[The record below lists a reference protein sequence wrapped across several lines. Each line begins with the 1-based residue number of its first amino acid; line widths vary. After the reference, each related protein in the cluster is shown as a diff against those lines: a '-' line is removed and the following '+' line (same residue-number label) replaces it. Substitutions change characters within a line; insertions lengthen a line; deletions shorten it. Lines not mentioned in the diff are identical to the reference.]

1 MSESI
6 INALVHLFAIISN
19 FSDVS
24 ISDKARDIVK
34 SFLQKQLNTAQY
46 HEYLRVFENYLEF
59 YQRDKSSSVKGR
71 KRGALSSVRVLKIA
85 QQINENLQQ
94 KDKFI
99 VLLRLIEFVNED
111 NFISES
117 ELDFITTVAESFN
130 ISQEEFEHIKALV
143 TNDLS
148 NIKNKQAFLIIS
160 GNNPET
166 ESDGLWFDENN
177 PKKEDSFRYLEN
189 ENLEGEIVVLR
200 IESHDVYFFNYHGKS
215 ILYLHGQNI
224 IPYTGYVLD
233 HGSIIKGPKISPVY
247 YSDIVGIFLQS
258 PTQAK
263 IIFRADEISFH
274 FKNSKNGVQKFS
286 FVEESGQMIGI
297 MGGSGVGKSTLL
309 SVLNGKI
316 KIDEGKIT
324 INGYD
329 IHQDK
334 EELKGVIGYIPQDDL
349 LIEELTV
356 YQNLYFNTQ
365 LCFSDFSKDKI
376 KATVEKT
383 LKDIN
388 LWEIKDL
395 QVGNPLKKTIS
406 GGQRK
411 RLNIALELIREPS
424 TLFVDEPTS
433 GLSSHDSEMVML
445 LLRQQATKGKLI
457 IVNIHQPSSDIFKL
471 FDKLWVMDKYGY
483 VIYQGNPIESIT
495 YFKRIINHINAEENE
510 CPTCGNVNPEQI
522 LEIVEEKVVDEYG
535 HFTNIRKKTPEE
547 WYALS
552 KEILAP
558 IKKESLKKGN
568 LPKNQFKIPGILKQ
582 FQIFSLRNIMAKL
595 TNRQYLLINFLE
607 APLLAVI
614 LAFFTKYLV
623 NGNYIFADNKNL
635 PVYLFMS
642 IVVALFTGLTV
653 SAQEIIKDRN
663 ILERESFLELSHFSY
678 INSKIAVLFIMSA
691 IQVLSYIIIGNWILH
706 INGMV
711 FSYWLILFSTAAM
724 ANLIGLNISAALNSV
739 VNIYILI
746 PFILVPQLLLG
757 GAMVKFEDLH
767 DSITSKKYVPL
778 IGDLMVSRW
787 AYETIAVE
795 QFKKNKFEKLFFE
808 EEKAKSRYT
817 YKSAY
822 WASEIDTRLS
832 RVLLQVKQN
841 KLQNIEYTI
850 RLINHE
856 LQKISKSK
864 EIKNIAVPVLT
875 GIEKKELLFESA
887 KDVKSY
893 LDSIKTIFNKLAIE
907 AGYKKDE
914 KFKKLV
920 KKIGKDAVYRLQL
933 ENHNKSLSDI
943 VLNKMEMKK
952 IIEVDGEFIQKKD
965 PVFMEPV
972 SNFGRAQFYVSE
984 KRFLGHTFDT
994 FWFNITVI
1002 WIGCFILY
1010 LALLGNW
1017 LKKLLD
1023 LSGNIKFKTAHKHK
1037 K

>member
-19 FSDVS
+19 FTDVT

-34 SFLQKQLNTAQY
+34 NFLKKQLNTAQY
-46 HEYLRVFENYLEF
+46 NEYLAVFENYLEF
-59 YQRDKSSSVKGR
+59 YQRDKSSSLKGK

-111 NFISES
+111 DVITES

-130 ISQEEFEHIKALV
+130 ISRIEFEHIMALV

-148 NIKNKQAFLIIS
+148 GVEDKQAFLIIS
-160 GNNPET
+160 GKNEDT
-166 ESDGLWFDENN
+166 ESDGIWFDKNAPQKN
-177 PKKEDSFRYLEN
+177 DLFRRLEN
-189 ENLEGEIVVLR
+189 ENLEGEIVILR
-200 IESHDVYFFNYHGKS
+200 IASHDVYFLNYHGNS
-215 ILYLHGQNI
+215 TLYLHSQNVV
-224 IPYTGYVLD
+224 PDTGYVLD
-233 HGSIIKGPKISPVY
+233 HGSIIKGPKISPIY
-247 YSDIVGIFLQS
+247 YSDVVGRFLQS
-258 PTQAK
+258 PTQPK
-263 IIFRADEISFH
+263 IIFRADDIVFR

-309 SVLNGKI
+309 SVLNGKLPLN
-316 KIDEGKIT
+316 EGKIT

-334 EELKGVIGYIPQDDL
+334 EDLKGVIGYIPQDDL

-365 LCFSDFSKDKI
+365 LCFSNFNDEKI
-376 KATVEKT
+376 KQIVEKT
-383 LKDIN
+383 LRDIN
-388 LWEIKDL
+388 LWDIKDL

-424 TLFVDEPTS
+424 VLFVDEPTS

-445 LLRQQATKGKLI
+445 LLRQQATKGKLV

-483 VIYQGNPIESIT
+483 IIYQGNPIESIT

-510 CPTCGNVNPEQI
+510 CPRCGNVNPEQV

-547 WYALS
+547 WHALS
-552 KEILAP
+552 LELLP
-558 IKKESLKKGN
+558 PVKKEPVKKGN
-568 LPKNQFKIPGILKQ
+568 LPVNQFKIPGLFKQ
-582 FQIFSLRNIMAKL
+582 FQIFSLRNVLAKL

-607 APLLAVI
+607 APILAVI

-623 NGNYIFADNKNL
+623 NGEYVFSENKNL

-678 INSKIAVLFIMSA
+678 INSKVVVLFVMSA
-691 IQVLSYIIIGNWILH
+691 IQVFTFIIVGNWILH
-706 INGMV
+706 INGML
-711 FSYWLILFSTAAM
+711 FNYWLILFSTAAFS
-724 ANLIGLNISAALNSV
+724 NLIGLNISAALNSV

-767 DSITSKKYVPL
+767 DSISSKKYVPF

-795 QFKKNKFEKLFFE
+795 QFKSNRFEKIFFD
-808 EEKAKSRYT
+808 EEKEISRYT

-822 WASEIDTRLS
+822 WASDLDTRLS
-832 RVLLQVKQN
+832 RVVLKSKQN
-841 KLQNIEYTI
+841 KRKGLEKDIK
-850 RLINHE
+850 LINNE
-856 LQKISKSK
+856 LQKISKDK
-864 EIKNIAVPVLT
+864 AVQKIPVPILA
-875 GIEKKELLFESA
+875 GLNKPDLLLESA
-887 KDVKSY
+887 KDVKTY
-893 LDSIKTIFNKLAIE
+893 LDTIKTIFNQLAVK
-907 AGYKKDE
+907 ARKSKDE

-920 KKIGKDAVYRLQL
+920 AKEGKEAVYQLQQNNYNNNL
-933 ENHNKSLSDI
+933 ADI
-943 VLNKMEMKK
+943 VLNKMDMKK
-952 IIEVDGEFIQKKD
+952 IIEVDGELIQKKD

-972 SNFGRAQFYVSE
+972 SNWGRAQFYVSE
-984 KRFLGHTFDT
+984 KRLWGHTFDT
-994 FWFNITVI
+994 FWFNISVI
-1002 WIGCFILY
+1002 WLGSFILY
-1010 LALLGNW
+1010 IALLGDW

-1023 LSGNIKFKTAHKHK
+1023 YSGKLKFKRDR
-1037 K
+1037 